1 MTYRTTVQRNQR
13 LHGRETTTKSSGK
26 PQPSLDREK
35 TYQQY
40 LPRIRLIARRI
51 SDRIPPGSSITLD
64 DLKSCGAIGLL
75 EAIER
80 YEPERDILFST
91 FADYRIRGA
100 MIDALRAADEMSRYR
115 REKAKELEATQL
127 ALAHKLHRKAK
138 DHEVAEALN
147 LPLEQYHK
155 LQSNLRNITHVS
167 LDSRE
172 DGGDDSRSLLET
184 IANVSSDDPV
194 LTLLSREMHQQV
206 RDAIDELPDRSRECV
221 LLYYGRNLTLAEI
234 AAVYEL
240 TPSRISQILRSARI
254 ELKQSLQSVALA
266 NHLSDLG

>member
-1 MTYRTTVQRNQR
+1 M
-13 LHGRETTTKSSGK
+13 E
-26 PQPSLDREK
+26 
-35 TYQQY
+35 
-40 LPRIRLIARRI
+40 
-51 SDRIPPGSSITLD
+51 

-80 YEPERDILFST
+80 YEPDRDILFST

-100 MIDALRAADEMSRYR
+100 MIDALRAADDMSRYR
-115 REKAKELEATQL
+115 REKAKELEATKL

-138 DHEVAEALN
+138 DHEVAEAMN
-147 LPLEQYHK
+147 LPLEQFHQ
-155 LQSNLRNITHVS
+155 LHSTLRNITHVS
-167 LDSRE
+167 LDSRD
-172 DGGDDSRSLLET
+172 DGGDDSRSLLDT
-184 IANVSSDDPV
+184 IVNVSSDDPV
-194 LTLLSREMHQQV
+194 VTLLSREMHQQV

-240 TPSRISQILRSARI
+240 TPSRISQILRSARM
-254 ELKQSLQSVALA
+254 ELKQSLQAVAVA